1 MLSDAKIRSL
11 KAGPKPTMQADS
23 GGLFLLSNPDGK
35 KFWRLS
41 HRFCG
46 KAVMARVRAERD
58 RFVGFVVEDVEG
70 WPDAHKIS
78 GSVRFTAPDR
88 LMLDDG
94 TAIEAGRVV
103 IATGSRAVW
112 PAAWNTLGDRLIIN
126 DDVSDWDDPPGSFNG
141 FLAIRRH
148 SESDPEMDIRTL

>member
-1 MLSDAKIRSL
+1 
-11 KAGPKPTMQADS
+11 
-23 GGLFLLSNPDGK
+23 
-35 KFWRLS
+35 
-41 HRFCG
+41 
-46 KAVMARVRAERD
+46 
-58 RFVGFVVEDVEG
+58 
-70 WPDAHKIS
+70 
-78 GSVRFTAPDR
+78 
-88 LMLDDG
+88 MLDDG
-94 TAIEAGRVV
+94 TEIEAERVV